1 MSLIELVFEFHR
13 GLIAQRAVEPPW
25 VIKGFDIIKGL
36 EPGLGPGGGSLFKAF
51 GFQGGKKRFR
61 QGVVPLPAP
70 KPASKLPSALRVGG
84 PLAEGRQLGR
94 GR

>member
-25 VIKGFDIIKGL
+25 VIKGFDVIKEL

-61 QGVVPLPAP
+61 QGVVIRIAG
-70 KPASKLPSALRVGG
+70 AAHAGG
-84 PLAEGRQLGR
+84 DLESGQ
-94 GR
+94 